1 MLLEGL
7 PGGFTSPGWTA
18 HTLSAW
24 LHRKDGP
31 APWTCNW
38 PSSELTPAGPHP
50 SYAGGSRCGHSILGE
65 VSQEWRKGRES
76 PPLTC
81 GSHFCGRS
89 PRCSW
94 LSGLQI
100 HIAGLLIA
108 SCQTTFPS
116 PSSPGCSQSILC
128 SACICAQ
135 DCPNP
140 EPYTRPCCSWGHRL
154 TSQASQSLWVASLT
168 AGVLTT
174 PHGLVSLANVLR
186 VLPLITSPI
195 KTLKSARIKKCL
207 HLDLELLR
215 PTLWV
220 QTSSLFFIHPSNP
233 RLLV

>member
-7 PGGFTSPGWTA
+7 PGGFTSPGWTT
-18 HTLSAW
+18 HSLSAW
-24 LHRKDGP
+24 LHRRDGP
-31 APWTCNW
+31 ALWTSNW

-50 SYAGGSRCGHSILGE
+50 SYAGGSRLGHSIPGR
-65 VSQEWRKGRES
+65 VSQEWRKGREW

-81 GSHFCGRS
+81 WSHFCGCS

-100 HIAGLLIA
+100 HMAGLLIA
-108 SCQTTFPS
+108 SCQTTSPS
-116 PSSPGCSQSILC
+116 ASSPGCSQSILC

-135 DCPNP
+135 DCPSP
-140 EPYTRPCCSWGHRL
+140 EPYTRPCCSWGCRP
-154 TSQASQSLWVASLT
+154 TSQACQSLWVASLT
-168 AGVLTT
+168 SGVLTT

-195 KTLKSARIKKCL
+195 KTLNSARIKKCL
-207 HLDLELLR
+207 HLDFELLR

-220 QTSSLFFIHPSNP
+220 QTPSLFFIHPSNP
-233 RLLV
+233 CLLV